1 MSNDTV
7 FLRRC
12 IQTLEL
18 ALDTIGKQKEAD
30 ADLYDICRAACVKE
44 FELVLEQSGKLLRK
58 RIAAYFSSNRQ
69 ADLLAF
75 KDLFRYAAKH
85 GLIEPEVVERW
96 LYYRE
101 ILPDELADKF
111 DSIRVHVKQT
121 DRQLGPYPYCGVSGI
136 VDNIDDYLVNE
147 VCLLIAENSESRHT
161 QNSPIA
167 FLADVRFGTATK
179 ESPIP

>member
-58 RIAAYFSSNRQ
+58 RIAAYFSSNR
-69 ADLLAF
+69 
-75 KDLFRYAAKH
+75 
-85 GLIEPEVVERW
+85 
-96 LYYRE
+96 
-101 ILPDELADKF
+101 
-111 DSIRVHVKQT
+111 
-121 DRQLGPYPYCGVSGI
+121 
-136 VDNIDDYLVNE
+136 
-147 VCLLIAENSESRHT
+147 
-161 QNSPIA
+161 
-167 FLADVRFGTATK
+167 
-179 ESPIP
+179 